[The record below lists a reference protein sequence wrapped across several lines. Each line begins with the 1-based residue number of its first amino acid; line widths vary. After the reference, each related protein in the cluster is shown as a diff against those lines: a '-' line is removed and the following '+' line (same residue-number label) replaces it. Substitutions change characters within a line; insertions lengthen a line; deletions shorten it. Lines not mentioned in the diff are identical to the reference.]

1 MPFSYSISVP
11 AGRFDLELCVS
22 SGQVFRWRREDDGAW
37 FGVDGDRWYRVRP
50 QLVRDPTVRT
60 LTGATGMNRDPRR
73 DALAFT
79 EGEVREG
86 EDTFD
91 IESNGPQE
99 DFARLFRLD
108 WDADGIERELL
119 NRGPELAPYL
129 GALRGLRL
137 LRPQSASELLF
148 TFLCTPNNNIPRIAK
163 MVQHLATFG
172 PVMDEVDSQPISRF
186 PDVATIAA
194 IPPEEL
200 RARGFGYR
208 ANTIPTAA
216 KHVLERGGEAYI
228 DALRNVPYEHAHA
241 ILLAIPYVG
250 RKLADCIALFGLHHT
265 SAIPLDTHLW
275 QVATRLYFPQW
286 KDTPFTDLKYRETS
300 AFLRARFGEWG
311 GWAQQYLF
319 FDNVLNW
326 RGRSGSGQPVEGNRK
341 RKSEV

>member
-1 MPFSYSISVP
+1 MPSEFSISTP
-11 AGRFDLELCVS
+11 AARLDLELCVS
-22 SGQVFRWRREDDGAW
+22 SGQVFRWRREEDGAW
-37 FGVDGDRWYRVRP
+37 FGVDGDRWYRVRARAQP
-50 QLVRDPTVRT
+50 SQTVST

-79 EGEVREG
+79 AADEKREG
-86 EDTFD
+86 EDTFA

-99 DFARLFRLD
+99 DFERLFRLD
-108 WDADGIERELL
+108 CDADEIERELL
-119 NRGPELAPYL
+119 ARGPELAPYL

-172 PVMDEVDSQPISRF
+172 PIMDEVDGQPVHRF
-186 PDVATIAA
+186 PDVATVAV
-194 IPPEEL
+194 IPPETL

-216 KHVLERGGEAYI
+216 RHILERGGEAYVN
-228 DALRNVPYEHAHA
+228 ALRDVPYEQAHEA
-241 ILLAIPYVG
+241 LLATPYIG

-300 AFLRARFGEWG
+300 SFLRTRFGEWG
-311 GWAQQYLF
+311 GWAQQFLF

-326 RGRSGSGQPVEGNRK
+326 RARQQMSGSGQ
-341 RKSEV
+341 S

>member
-1 MPFSYSISVP
+1 MTNRFSVSQL
-11 AGRFDLELCVS
+11 AGRLDVELCVS
-22 SGQVFRWRREDDGAW
+22 SGQVFRWRREESGSW
-37 FGVDGDRWYRVRP
+37 IGVDGDCWYRVRP
-50 QLVRDPTVRT
+50 HLVGEPTVRT

-73 DALAFT
+73 DALAFVAET
-79 EGEVREG
+79 NVAQEG
-86 EDTFD
+86 EDTFE
-91 IESNGPQE
+91 IESNGTRE
-99 DFARLFRLD
+99 DFEWLFRLD
-108 WDADGIERELL
+108 CDANEIERELL
-119 NRGPELAPYL
+119 LRGPELAPYL

-137 LRPQSASELLF
+137 LRPKSASELLF

-172 PVMDEVDSQPISRF
+172 PVLDEVDGRAVHRF
-186 PDVATIAA
+186 PDVATVAT

-216 KHVLERGGEAYI
+216 RFILERGGEGYVN
-228 DALRNVPYEHAHA
+228 ALRDVSYEEAHA
-241 ILLAIPYVG
+241 ALLAVPFIG

-265 SAIPLDTHLW
+265 CAIPLDTHLW

-286 KDTPFTDLKYRETS
+286 RETTFTDLKYRETS

-326 RGRSGSGQPVEGNRK
+326 RGRGEQGTGRRVQA
-341 RKSEV
+341 

>member
-1 MPFSYSISVP
+1 MALTYSISVP
-11 AGRFDLELCVS
+11 KGRLDLELCVS
-22 SGQVFRWRREDDGAW
+22 SGQVFRWRREEDGSW
-37 FGVDGDRWYRVRP
+37 LGVDGNRWYRVRP
-50 QLVRDPTVRT
+50 HLVREPNVHT

-73 DALAFT
+73 DALAFVA
-79 EGEVREG
+79 EDLPEG

-91 IESNGPQE
+91 IETNGTQG
-99 DFARLFRLD
+99 DFERLLRLD
-108 WDADGIERELL
+108 YDAEEIERELL
-119 NRGPELAPYL
+119 LRGPELAPYL

-137 LRPQSASELLF
+137 LRPQHASELLF

-172 PVMDEVDSQPISRF
+172 PVMDEVDGQPVHRF
-186 PDVATIAA
+186 PDVAAVAA
-194 IPPEEL
+194 IPPEAL

-216 KHVLERGGEAYI
+216 RYILERGGEGYV
-228 DALRNVPYEHAHA
+228 DALRDVPYDVAHA
-241 ILLAIPYVG
+241 ALLAVPYIG

-286 KDTPFTDLKYRETS
+286 REMPFTDLKYRQTS

-326 RGRSGSGQPVEGNRK
+326 RGRKG
-341 RKSEV
+341 